1 MALSLPVDIP
11 QRDLLQ
17 EITFG
22 VVLFTL
28 LVQGMTVGWV
38 VDRTI
43 GTAGSDGLPEP
54 TAPASDG
61 AS

>member
-28 LVQGMTVGWV
+28 LVQGTTVGP
-38 VDRTI
+38 DHRP
-43 GTAGSDGLPEP
+43 SDPP
-54 TAPASDG
+54 R
-61 AS
+61 